1 MIEMMLKFNSMKD
14 IEDFHR
20 VACKMNCDVDA
31 LKGSYI
37 VDAKSFMVMFSLDYR
52 KQLRVTADCEE
63 AEFEAFHRQVKEAL
77 GN

>member
-1 MIEMMLKFNSMKD
+1 MIEMTLKFNSMKD

-37 VDAKSFMVMFSLDYR
+37 VDAKSFMALLTMDYSTPLTIKIHSNDLSLR
-52 KQLRVTADCEE
+52 ERFREWI
-63 AEFEAFHRQVKEAL
+63 
-77 GN
+77 